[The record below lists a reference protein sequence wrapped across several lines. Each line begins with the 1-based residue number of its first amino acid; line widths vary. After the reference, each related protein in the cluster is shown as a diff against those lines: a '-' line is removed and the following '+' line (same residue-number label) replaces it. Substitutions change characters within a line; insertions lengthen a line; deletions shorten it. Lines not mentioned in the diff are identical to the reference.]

1 VALLLACACAVASVH
16 AATRDYYFRRIASD
30 RGLAQN
36 SVTALAQDPQGFI
49 WVGTQGGLHRYDG
62 QRYRLFRH
70 DPNDPASLP
79 DSFVTALAVEG
90 RDTLWIGTY
99 SEYLA
104 RLDLATGA
112 IRRFPAPGGMTGQSR
127 RVMAL
132 LPAQGKLWVGT
143 ASGLERLDPTTGRVE
158 RVLTLDPRQS
168 LVLPLQALVAD
179 RGGAVWYATAEGLHR
194 IGPRGGIERI
204 GAAMPLRSLLLDRN
218 GRLWAGGADG
228 LWRLRDDGRDLVQV
242 RPRGGDD
249 DGDVVALAEGPGQ
262 ALWYSVYG
270 GGLRRLDTATGQVQ
284 AIREA
289 VGVDG
294 SLPENTITT
303 LLLDQ
308 GGGLWTGGQFR
319 GPAVT
324 DPRGTR
330 FRYVYELVP
339 PEARSPVSGDSIRGM
354 FEDAAGDRWLGT
366 DSGALLRARGNDT
379 RFELVPGF
387 DALFDGFAG
396 APSRPRAMA
405 FAQGQGDVLWVATTG
420 GLVRLD
426 PHTGACT
433 LVDLPAPYG
442 RPALRSLARAGDGS
456 LWLGSQDR
464 GLLHYQPR
472 DGSVDAYTIGGA
484 LPSPVHAVG
493 IDNRGRV
500 WAGTSDGL
508 ALVEPASGR
517 VRVFRHQADQ
527 PASLAGNL
535 VRAVLQD
542 SAGDIWVATHSG
554 LSRVRETASGIAF
567 DHPLVAALQ
576 GAPVPVVFSIA
587 ESPGGTLWLGTD
599 VGLLRFD
606 LARRRVHAYGL
617 GDGLQ
622 DLEFNGGAALRLRDG
637 RLLFGG
643 VRGFNIFDPRLIS
656 DSAAMPPLRLLGARF
671 DAQAP
676 SDRDNVWQARKLEV
690 PADAAILRLRV
701 GALDFVEGERIRY
714 RYRMDGFDPGWV
726 DNGNRGDITY
736 TRLPPGSYTFH
747 AQSSN
752 RDGVW
757 NPVELRLP
765 VHVAAPLWRHPLA
778 IAAYVLGALMLLAV
792 PVLLLLQRRR
802 REREYFKAIGDREER
817 LKLALWASGEM
828 FWEYDLARHELH
840 SMRTSEG
847 AQELPEIGIQSA
859 LEQGHEIHP
868 DDLPLVQER
877 LRQHLRGQTPVF
889 LSEHRIR
896 NPRGGWTWVRA
907 RGRVV
912 ERGDTGLATR
922 IAGTARDISGSR
934 NAERER
940 RIASEVLRSMSEA
953 VAVFDRDF
961 RFVSVNPAFSRI
973 SGYGDAEVLGRSG
986 SLLDSAQHDPDFYRQ
1001 VRAELERNGR
1011 WSGEMWQQRKDGE
1024 EFLCW
1029 IESSIVLDAG
1039 GQRSHY
1045 VAVFTDIT
1053 DKKRAEQELRYLAN
1067 YDTLTSLPNRAL
1079 LSERLSR
1086 AIVRARRQESRI
1098 GVLFLDLDRFKDI
1111 NDSLGHAAGDRIL
1124 RATAAR
1130 LQQTVGPQHTVA
1142 RLGGDE
1148 FTVVLE
1154 NLDTADEAEKIA
1166 REIIT
1171 SFEAPLDID
1180 EHQDVAITPSIG
1192 ISIYPDNAQ
1201 VPTDLLKHADTA
1213 MYQAKAAGRRIFM
1226 RYTESMEVA
1235 IRRRATISAALRKVL
1250 DRNELRLVFQPKLSL
1265 PQARN
1270 TGVEALLRWTSPEYG
1285 EIPPTQF
1292 IPLAEESGLI
1302 LEIGEWALREACR
1315 TLQRWRA
1322 HGLDRLSMAVNVSAL
1337 QLLRGDLPLVV
1348 ARVLEETGVPAE
1360 YLELEL
1366 TESVVMSN
1374 ASQTAAT
1381 LQAFRE
1387 LGVQLAVDDFGTGY
1401 SSLAYLKRLPITTL
1415 KIDKEFIGDLTR
1427 DADDEA
1433 ITSTV
1438 ITMAHSLGL
1447 NVVAE
1452 GVEEE
1457 AQVMFLRAH
1466 RCDEIQGYWLSPPL
1480 DAHRCLGLI
1489 RTWAPDVNA
1498 AVLP

>member
-1 VALLLACACAVASVH
+1 VALLLACACVAAS
-16 AATRDYYFRRIASD
+16 ALATTRDYYFRRIASD

-36 SVTALAQDPQGFI
+36 SVTALVQDPQGFI

-70 DPNDPASLP
+70 DPSDPASLP

-90 RDTLWIGTY
+90 REALWIGTY

-104 RLDLATGA
+104 RLDLTTGA
-112 IRRFPAPGGMTGQSR
+112 VRRFPAQGVSGQPR

-143 ASGLERLDPTTGRVE
+143 SSGLEQLDPGTGRVA
-158 RVLTLDPRQS
+158 RVLALDPRRS
-168 LVLPLQALVAD
+168 LAMPLQALAAD
-179 RGGAVWYATAEGLHR
+179 RDGAVWYATAEGLYR
-194 IGPRGGIERI
+194 IGPRGGTERI

-228 LWRLRDDGRDLVQV
+228 LWRLRDNGRDLVQV
-242 RPRGGDD
+242 RPRSGED
-249 DGDVVALAEGPGQ
+249 DGDVVAIAEGPGQ
-262 ALWYSVYG
+262 ALWYSIYG
-270 GGLRRLDTATGQVQ
+270 SGLRRLDQ
-284 AIREA
+284 ASGRVRVIRET

-294 SLPENTITT
+294 GLPENTITT

-308 GGGLWTGGQFR
+308 GGGLWAGGQFR
-319 GPAVT
+319 GPAVA

-330 FRYVYELVP
+330 FRHVFDLVP
-339 PEARSPVSGDSIRGM
+339 PDARSPVAGDSVRAT
-354 FEDAAGDRWLGT
+354 FEDDAGDRWLGT
-366 DSGALLRARGNDT
+366 DSGAVLRARGNDT

-387 DALFDGFAG
+387 NALFETVAG

-405 FAQGQGDVLWVATTG
+405 FAQGPGNTLWIASTG
-420 GLVRLD
+420 GLVQLD
-426 PHTGACT
+426 PRNGAARI
-433 LVDLPAPYG
+433 VDLPPPYG
-442 RPALRSLARAGDGS
+442 RLALRSVARANDGS
-456 LWLGSQDR
+456 LWLGSQDM
-464 GLLHYQPR
+464 GLLHYQPL
-472 DGSVDAYTIGGA
+472 DGSVHAYALGGPV
-484 LPSPVHAVG
+484 PSPVHAVD
-493 IDNRGRV
+493 IDTRGCV

-517 VRVFRHQADQ
+517 VRIFRHHAEQA
-527 PASLAGNL
+527 ASLAGNL

-542 SAGDIWVATHSG
+542 SAGDIWIATHSG
-554 LSRVRETASGIAF
+554 LSRVRETEGGIAF
-567 DHPLVAALQ
+567 DHPLLAALQ

-606 LARRRVHAYGL
+606 LARRRVQAYGL

-622 DLEFNGGAALRLRDG
+622 DLEFNGGAATRLHDG

-643 VRGFNIFDPRLIS
+643 VRGINVFDPRLIS

-671 DAQAP
+671 DAEAP
-676 SDRDNVWQARKLEV
+676 SDRDNVWQARELEV

-726 DNGNRGDITY
+726 DNGTRGDITY
-736 TRLPPGSYTFH
+736 TRLPPGDYTFH

-778 IAAYVLGALMLLAV
+778 IAAYALAALMLLGV
-792 PVLLLLQRRR
+792 PVLLLVQRRR

-840 SMRTSEG
+840 SMRSREG

-859 LEQGHEIHP
+859 VEQGHEIHA

-912 ERGDTGLATR
+912 ERGDDGLATR

-986 SLLDSAQHDPDFYRQ
+986 SLLDSAQHDPEFYRQ

-1098 GVLFLDLDRFKDI
+1098 AILFLDLDRFKDI

-1154 NLDTADEAEKIA
+1154 NLDTPEDAEKVA

-1171 SFEAPLDID
+1171 AFEAPLDID
-1180 EHQDVAITPSIG
+1180 ENHDVAITPSIG

-1213 MYQAKAAGRRIFM
+1213 MYQAKAAGRRIWM
-1226 RYTESMEVA
+1226 RYTESMEIA

-1265 PQARN
+1265 THTRI

-1285 EIPPTQF
+1285 EVSPVTF
-1292 IPLAEESGLI
+1292 IPLAEESGQI
-1302 LEIGEWALREACR
+1302 LEIGEWALREACY
-1315 TLQRWRA
+1315 TLKRWHE
-1322 HGLDRLSMAVNVSAL
+1322 HGMERLTMAVNISAL
-1337 QLLRGDLPLVV
+1337 QLLRGDLPGVV
-1348 ARVLEETGVPAE
+1348 ARVLEETGLPPE
-1360 YLELEL
+1360 CLELEL

-1374 ASQTAAT
+1374 AAQAAAT
-1381 LQAFRE
+1381 LQAIRD

-1438 ITMAHSLGL
+1438 VAMAHSLGL
-1447 NVVAE
+1447 SVVAE

-1457 AQVMFLRAH
+1457 SQVQFLRAH

-1480 DAHRCLGLI
+1480 DAHRCLALI
-1489 RTWAPDVNA
+1489 RTWSPDLST
-1498 AVLP
+1498 AVMLP